1 MKNRERWE
9 YDFFFFYLWLSCRY
23 LWKVLVPC
31 SSLCRDS
38 REREREKER
47 GVCVKMFI
55 FIRGVVW
62 KWGYRKEKGFVLSI
76 WVVATNVEWVC
87 VIMSCDW
94 FWGRRVFPTVWL
106 IWSQIIC
113 QVFYASM
120 SAKSWL
126 LGHALLF
133 CYYRWVIEIG
143 WPFALEARPTVQTP
157 NYF

>member
-1 MKNRERWE
+1 MSDESTI
-9 YDFFFFYLWLSCRY
+9 FFFYLWLSCRY

-31 SSLCRDS
+31 SSLRRDS
-38 REREREKER
+38 RERERER
-47 GVCVKMFI
+47 GVMKMFI

-62 KWGYRKEKGFVLSI
+62 GWNEGIERKRVFVLFI
-76 WVVATNVEWVC
+76 WVVATNVEWVW

-94 FWGRRVFPTVWL
+94 FWGWRVFPTVWL
-106 IWSQIIC
+106 IWSQISC